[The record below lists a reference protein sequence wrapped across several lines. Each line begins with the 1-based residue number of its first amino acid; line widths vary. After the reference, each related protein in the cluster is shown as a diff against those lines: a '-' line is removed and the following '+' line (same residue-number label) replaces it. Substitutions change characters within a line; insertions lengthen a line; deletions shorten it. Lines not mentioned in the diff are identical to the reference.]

1 MTFSDLTYR
10 KTAIEGESGLGLL
23 IALFDTLVGDL
34 RRAAQAER
42 DGNISKRA
50 QEANHALLV
59 IAHLEECVAQSEGGE
74 LSRKLTAFYIGLKRQ
89 IINAQAKRSAVLL
102 EKLMAD
108 VLAVRAYWD
117 QANVPATPMPEF
129 PSSAPAQD
137 VSYGAVAYA
146 GFSQGSWSA

>member
-23 IALFDTLVGDL
+23 IALFDTLAGDL

-42 DGNISKRA
+42 SGDISKRCR
-50 QEANHALLV
+50 EANHAILV

-74 LSRKLTAFYIGLKRQ
+74 LSRKLTAFYVGLKGQ
-89 IINAQAKRSAVLL
+89 IINAQAQRSAVLL

-117 QANVPATPMPEF
+117 RANVPGTPIPEF
-129 PSSAPAQD
+129 ASVAPAQD
-137 VSYGAVAYA
+137 LSYGAVAYA
-146 GFSQGSWSA
+146 GYSQGSWSA